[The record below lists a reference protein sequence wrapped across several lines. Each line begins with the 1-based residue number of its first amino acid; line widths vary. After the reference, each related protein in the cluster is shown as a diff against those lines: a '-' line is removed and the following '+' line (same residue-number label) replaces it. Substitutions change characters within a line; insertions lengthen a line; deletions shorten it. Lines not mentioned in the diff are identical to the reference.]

1 MKRLLTCILALMLT
15 SCAFEPA
22 YASQL
27 VDCGEYTITF
37 YCPCAKCCG
46 HANKP
51 TASGVM
57 PQRWRTVATGKEFDF
72 GTELVIEG
80 FEQVRVVED
89 RGVGNGHI
97 DIFVTDHNYA
107 LKLGTTKRH
116 VYKVVK

>member
-1 MKRLLTCILALMLT
+1 MKKLILTLFCILALVQPVSAATLI
-15 SCAFEPA
+15 
-22 YASQL
+22 
-27 VDCGEYTITF
+27 DCGEYTITF

-57 PQRWRTVATGKEFDF
+57 PQRYRTIATGKEFSF
-72 GTELVIEG
+72 GTELMIDG

-107 LKLGTTKRH
+107 LKLGTMKRH
-116 VYKVVK
+116 VYKVVME

>member
-1 MKRLLTCILALMLT
+1 MRKLIVAMLCILAL
-15 SCAFEPA
+15 ARPV
-22 YASQL
+22 YAAQL

-46 HANKP
+46 HSNKP

-57 PQRWRTVATGKEFDF
+57 PQRWRTVATGKEFAF

-80 FEQVRVVED
+80 FEQIRVVED

-97 DIFVTDHNYA
+97 DVFVTDHNYA
-107 LKLGTTKRH
+107 LKLGTMKRH

>member
-1 MKRLLTCILALMLT
+1 MLT
-15 SCAFEPA
+15 SCVLKPA
-22 YASQL
+22 HAAEL

-46 HANKP
+46 HSNKP

-57 PQRWRTVATGKEFDF
+57 PQRWRTVATGTEFAF

-80 FEQVRVVED
+80 FEQVRIVED
-89 RGVGNGHI
+89 RGVDNGHI

-107 LKLGTTKRH
+107 LQLGTMKRH
-116 VYKVVK
+116 IYKVVK